1 MVRCDGLPQLKLRVT
16 AGVRL
21 LCPSPLWSL
30 TYTRANRQNVFSS
43 EFMKRFPQNSEK
55 ERELVWDQVMFDS
68 FADYV
73 DKLKL
78 NEAIKGPSGPVQLG
92 VSSKFDNSDIELTWA
107 GITRRNNEDCLLI
120 RFQAFMNRFDVTS
133 SDVTV
138 DGRSDY
144 WGDMWVSVRTR
155 ELQAATLLEEVAG
168 TVQIGQKRMP
178 LLVSKSDPRTN

>member
-144 WGDMWVSVRTR
+144 WGDMWVLVRTPSSLR
-155 ELQAATLLEEVAG
+155 HSALARGRICKNPASGSYRPALSLATR
-168 TVQIGQKRMP
+168 Q
-178 LLVSKSDPRTN
+178 